1 MPRRIGA
8 LAAAFALTHLVG
20 CMFLSADLRKQVTG
34 EIEKP
39 KVPEASVAA
48 AARVDE
54 VGRDLLAGTPL
65 GVPEISFQ
73 TIGSAE
79 PEMFH
84 PDPHTVYVTEGLVN
98 LCQTDG
104 QLAAV
109 LAHEVGHLTAEF
121 RRTSRRQQ
129 PEPMPAAAT
138 SQLDRG
144 TSHDPGREMYL
155 AQFEKATRRKP
166 SDKQGWPTTDPKA
179 IAEELLKNAGH
190 EPKVLGEVAPHLRQ
204 ASRNR
209 TLARQFDGAT
219 TEPKWTK

>member
-8 LAAAFALTHLVG
+8 LAAAFALTHLAG
-20 CMFLSADLRKQVTG
+20 CMFLSPDLRRQVTG

-39 KVPEASVAA
+39 KVPEASVEA

-65 GVPEISFQ
+65 GIPEIAFQ

-79 PEMFH
+79 PEIFH
-84 PDPHTVYVTEGLVN
+84 PDPHTVYITEGLVN
-98 LCQTDG
+98 LCKTDD

-121 RRTSRRQQ
+121 RRTVRRQQ
-129 PEPMPAAAT
+129 PEPIPAAAT

-155 AQFEKATRRKP
+155 AQFEKATRRTP
-166 SDKQGWPTTDPKA
+166 SDKQSWPTTDPKA
-179 IAEELLKNAGH
+179 IAAELLRNASR
-190 EPKVLGEVAPHLRQ
+190 EPKLLAEVAPQLRQ
-204 ASRNR
+204 ASRTR
-209 TLARQFDGAT
+209 TLARQFEGAI
-219 TEPKWTK
+219 TEPRWTK